1 MNPSSSRILR
11 LSRFAATFTLAL
23 AAVLALGLLWPASTL
38 RAEGRPK
45 LSVEATNARTGD
57 GIAPG
62 VFTFTLSEP
71 SKTAVYSLKG
81 TAVNG
86 VDYVR
91 LSGVKKIKAGKT
103 TATVQVVFNK
113 VTDAYF
119 SPETIKLLI
128 LPHAG
133 YVVGLPKR
141 ATVTLEFVLP

>member
-38 RAEGRPK
+38 RAEG
-45 LSVEATNARTGD
+45 
-57 GIAPG
+57 IAPG

-71 SKTAVYSLKG
+71 SKTAVTVAYSLKG